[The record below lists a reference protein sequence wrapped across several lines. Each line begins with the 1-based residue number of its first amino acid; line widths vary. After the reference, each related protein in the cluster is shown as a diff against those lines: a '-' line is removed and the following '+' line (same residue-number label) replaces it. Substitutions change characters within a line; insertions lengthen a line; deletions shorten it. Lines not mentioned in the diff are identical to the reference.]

1 MDQVFQEARVGQMG
15 QADNLGISR
24 QFDYLPRGTSK
35 PKLTTV
41 KMANPIIEPCSRQHC
56 EVVLFGLVRNEFH
69 DFFIKPDVLLNNS
82 SKAF

>member
-24 QFDYLPRGTSK
+24 QFDYLPRGTFK

-41 KMANPIIEPCSRQHC
+41 KMANPIIEPCSR
-56 EVVLFGLVRNEFH
+56 
-69 DFFIKPDVLLNNS
+69 
-82 SKAF
+82 